1 MTSASIVV
9 RSNEADDCTIMQI
22 DSEENDRERLIKP
35 RNNFIS
41 YSNEDVDVRFRVS
54 RISDKGIYFPFVKP
68 S

>member
-1 MTSASIVV
+1 MTSPNIAVQ
-9 RSNEADDCTIMQI
+9 SNEEDDCTIQI

-54 RISDKGIYFPFVKP
+54 
-68 S
+68 